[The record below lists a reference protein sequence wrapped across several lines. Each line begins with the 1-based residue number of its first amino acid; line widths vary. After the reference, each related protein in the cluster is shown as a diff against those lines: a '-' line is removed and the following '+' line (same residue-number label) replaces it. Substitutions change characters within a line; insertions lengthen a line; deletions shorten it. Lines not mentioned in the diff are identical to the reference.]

1 LTLRPDL
8 AVGVAAAALFRN
20 WFEYLYDGVKLR
32 ARMT

>member
-1 LTLRPDL
+1 
-8 AVGVAAAALFRN
+8 VAAAALFKN

>member
-20 WFEYLYDGVKLR
+20 WLEYLSDGVISR
-32 ARMT
+32 TRVT